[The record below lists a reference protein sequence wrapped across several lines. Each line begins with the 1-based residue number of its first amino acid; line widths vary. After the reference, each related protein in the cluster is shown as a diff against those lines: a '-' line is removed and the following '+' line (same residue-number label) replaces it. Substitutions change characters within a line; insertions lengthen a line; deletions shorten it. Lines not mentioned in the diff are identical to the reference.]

1 MSEKPSGAA
10 FDFGRWPGMEFLK
23 GLAQPG
29 AKALPGMGQ
38 WVAPTLSVEE
48 LDKRIQE
55 LKTVLFW
62 LEQNATALK
71 ATVQAMEVQRMT
83 LATLQNMN
91 VSMTE
96 MAQAFSVPVTPPA
109 PAASK
114 GQAAAAAPAP
124 EPKAPRS
131 RKAAAPAAGVVDPMQ
146 WWGALTQQ
154 FQTIADQ
161 ALKDTQARAP
171 EVPGMQAAK
180 GLAEQAIK
188 TTEAWAGAVGQAVK
202 APAKSATRSAAAKR
216 NAAPARKSAERKG
229 AARQTPT
236 PSPRRSR

>member
-1 MSEKPSGAA
+1 
-10 FDFGRWPGMEFLK
+10 
-23 GLAQPG
+23 
-29 AKALPGMGQ
+29 
-38 WVAPTLSVEE
+38 
-48 LDKRIQE
+48 
-55 LKTVLFW
+55 
-62 LEQNATALK
+62 
-71 ATVQAMEVQRMT
+71 MT

-109 PAASK
+109 PAASA
-114 GQAAAAAPAP
+114 GTDTTTAPAP
-124 EPKAPRS
+124 EAKSAKATKATRS
-131 RKAAAPAAGVVDPMQ
+131 RKAAAPATGVVDPMQ

-188 TTEAWAGAVGQAVK
+188 STEAWAGVVDQAGK

-216 NAAPARKSAERKG
+216 NAAPVRKSGERKG
-229 AARQTPT
+229 TARKTPT
-236 PSPRRSR
+236 PAPRRSR